1 MGERGKG
8 ILYYCNIR
16 EYLILYYIILFPN
29 AKRDISHGRHKNICI
44 LREEKR
50 KKEGVKKVI
59 PQIGHTSLS
68 GGGVLL
74 SFFRSTA
81 FLRQKTSQT

>member
-1 MGERGKG
+1 MKG
-8 ILYYCNIR
+8 ARVFCIIAILGNT
-16 EYLILYYIILFPN
+16 LYYIILFPN

-50 KKEGVKKVI
+50 KKEGVKKII

-68 GGGVLL
+68 GGGVL
-74 SFFRSTA
+74 
-81 FLRQKTSQT
+81 